1 MKYRELETHQG
12 EVLMEQFS
20 LWVSS
25 VLAYGGV
32 AFWWVLGVAFDNWL
46 VTTIVI
52 LVVALVITMQ
62 TLKEYMLYK

>member
-1 MKYRELETHQG
+1 
-12 EVLMEQFS
+12 MEQVS

-25 VLAYGGV
+25 VLAYGGF
-32 AFWWVLGVAFDNWL
+32 AFWWVLGMALDNWL

-52 LVVALVITMQ
+52 LGVALVVTMQ

>member
-1 MKYRELETHQG
+1 M
-12 EVLMEQFS
+12 
-20 LWVSS
+20 
-25 VLAYGGV
+25 AYGGV